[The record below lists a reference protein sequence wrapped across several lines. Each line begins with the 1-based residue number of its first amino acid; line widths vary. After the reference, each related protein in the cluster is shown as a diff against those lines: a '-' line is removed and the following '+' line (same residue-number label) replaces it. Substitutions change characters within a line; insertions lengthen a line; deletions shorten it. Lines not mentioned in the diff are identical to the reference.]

1 MRIGIL
7 GVLLVGIVSVGLAHP
22 KEKQAPAPPPCQ
34 DEETMVGDYT
44 KDLTSLTA
52 TVKGEDLTAFQR
64 AFHRKT
70 CLTKLTLCVPMLD
83 GAAACFEK
91 AASDPATPKDQ
102 VQAIKAKHDQY
113 VKLKEKV
120 GHYRDTLKATQAYKE
135 AKALIEQF
143 DFSN

>member
-1 MRIGIL
+1 MRTGIL
-7 GVLLVGIVSVGLAHP
+7 GVFLVGIVSVGLARV
-22 KEKQAPAPPPCQ
+22 KEKQPPAPPPCQ

-70 CLTKLTLCVPMLD
+70 CLTKLTLCASILD
-83 GAAACFEK
+83 GAVACFEK
-91 AASDPATPKDQ
+91 AAQDPATPKDQ
-102 VQAIKAKHDQY
+102 VEGCRAKHERY
-113 VKLKEKV
+113 MKLKEKV
-120 GHYRDTLKATQAYKE
+120 SHYRDTLKAAADYKE

-143 DFSN
+143 DLGN